1 VLAVGGRIYM
11 MVYVGPKGQE
21 NSADPTRFRS
31 SFKLI
36 N

>member
-1 VLAVGGRIYM
+1 VLASGDRIYM
-11 MVYVGPKGQE
+11 VVYVGAKGQE
-21 NSADPTRFRS
+21 NGADPVRFRS